1 MRTYRVLPYL
11 ILGVKLY
18 AVESDGHILRYCD
31 DKEDALSQCD
41 ELNKEYLY
49 D

>member
-1 MRTYRVLPYL
+1 MRTYRVVPYD

-18 AVESDGHILRYCD
+18 SVESEGYVLKYCD

>member
-1 MRTYRVLPYL
+1 MRTYRVLPYD

-18 AVESDGHILRYCD
+18 AVESDGYVLKYCD
-31 DKEDALSQCD
+31 DKEDALSQC
-41 ELNKEYLY
+41 EVLNKEYLY